1 MCDLWSGVWWGV
13 MLCGVV
19 WSGVYYGGVWCV
31 WSGVWCGVICGVV
44 CGVVPQFGTHVL

>member
-1 MCDLWSGVWWGV
+1 LWSGVWWGV

-31 WSGVWCGVICGVV
+31 WSGV
-44 CGVVPQFGTHVL
+44 